1 MEKIKDLSKV
11 LLTSDAMLGEVIK
24 PKRYIIAPDGARE
37 DDLYIPIIAV
47 GDNVKDMQIGDII
60 IKYGGQATGFKYKD
74 VNGVEK
80 EVAVLHRGAVLIA
93 VKPDN
98 FIDPDKVTE
107 KINI

>member
-1 MEKIKDLSKV
+1 MEKIKDLSKII
-11 LLTSDAMLGEVIK
+11 LTPDAMLAEVVK

-37 DDLYIPIIAV
+37 DDLYLSIIAI
-47 GDNVKDMQIGDII
+47 GDNIKDMQIGDIV

-74 VNGVEK
+74 VNGVER

-98 FIDPDKVTE
+98 FIDPDKITE
-107 KINI
+107 KVSI